1 MVFEPSGVSDES
13 LFKEMLALTHVLKHS
28 HERLP
33 ELGISADAPLIIET
47 MGRGGLRYRSRLAGA
62 KSKSWVRCEP
72 YQLNRFVDTGGAGD
86 WCTAGIVHVLG
97 RHGAKAFNQIGI
109 SKLQSAIS
117 FGQAIA
123 AWNCGFL
130 GARGG
135 MYSVS
140 KDDFR
145 RTIRQIMDEG
155 RHLMPE
161 EDEPQK
167 ASGKVVTRVC
177 SECRESAKTMSS
189 KPLLRLMHG

>member
-1 MVFEPSGVSDES
+1 MSP
-13 LFKEMLALTHVLKHS
+13 
-28 HERLP
+28 
-33 ELGISADAPLIIET
+33 I
-47 MGRGGLRYRSRLAGA
+47 
-62 KSKSWVRCEP
+62 
-72 YQLNRFVDTGGAGD
+72 
-86 WCTAGIVHVLG
+86 
-97 RHGAKAFNQIGI
+97 
-109 SKLQSAIS
+109 SAIS